1 MSKELSPSA
10 QKVQDI
16 LQARGFTSK
25 VVELAD
31 STHTAKDAAQAIG
44 CEVAQ
49 IVKSLVFKGKN
60 TQKAIFVV
68 ASGSNRVNEKK
79 VGILVGEP
87 IEKADADF
95 VRQKTGF
102 AIGGVTPLGHTEQM
116 ETLIDE
122 DLLQYEAIWAA
133 AGTPFAVFQLTP
145 QDLQAMTGGQIA
157 SIAQ

>member
-1 MSKELSPSA
+1 MSEELSSSA
-10 QKVQDI
+10 QRVQDI
-16 LQARGFTSK
+16 LRARGFNSR

-31 STHTAKDAAQAIG
+31 STRTAKDAAQAIG

-60 TQKAIFVV
+60 TQKAIFIV

-79 VGILVGEP
+79 VGALIGEP

-102 AIGGVTPLGHTEQM
+102 AIGGVAPLGHIEQM

-122 DLLQYEAIWAA
+122 DLLRYETIWAA

-145 QDLQAMTGGQIA
+145 QDLQVMTGGQTA